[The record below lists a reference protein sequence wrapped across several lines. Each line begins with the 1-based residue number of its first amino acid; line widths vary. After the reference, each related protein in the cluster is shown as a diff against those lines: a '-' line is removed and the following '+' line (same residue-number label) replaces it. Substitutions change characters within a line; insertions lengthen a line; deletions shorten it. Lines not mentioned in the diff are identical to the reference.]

1 MDSKLFLEK
10 FSDQFEDAEQT
21 TITLDT
27 SYKNLDSWDS
37 LTAFSVQ
44 AMIEDDFGVTL
55 SQEDIKSTNTVQ
67 ELFDLVASIS

>member
-10 FSDQFEDAEQT
+10 FSDQFEDSEQT
-21 TITLDT
+21 TISLDT

-55 SQEDIKSTNTVQ
+55 NQEDIKSAGTVK
-67 ELFDLVASIS
+67 ELFDLVVLKS